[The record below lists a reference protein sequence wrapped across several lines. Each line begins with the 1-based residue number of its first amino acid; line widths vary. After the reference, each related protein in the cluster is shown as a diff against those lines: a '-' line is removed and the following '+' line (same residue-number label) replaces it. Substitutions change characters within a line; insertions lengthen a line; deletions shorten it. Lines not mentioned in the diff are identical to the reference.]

1 LRPVRPGA
9 ALDAVVVAVDD
20 ETPVARGR
28 DEPTGGANPPDE
40 RASGRPTTDRPGADR
55 PGTDRPGTDRP
66 GTDRPGT
73 DRPAAAGSA
82 DDDTAGGGP
91 DPDDEAA
98 IRRVRELLA
107 AHVPLALIAD
117 LTDEVPPAP
126 GELTETEP
134 DAADRPA
141 RRTDGTGPR

>member
-40 RASGRPTTDRPGADR
+40 RASGRPTTDRPGA
-55 PGTDRPGTDRP
+55 
-66 GTDRPGT
+66 DRPGT

>member
-20 ETPVARGR
+20 ETPGARGR

-40 RASGRPTTDRPGADR
+40 RASGRPT
-55 PGTDRPGTDRP
+55 TDRPGTDRP

-134 DAADRPA
+134 DPADRPA

>member
-40 RASGRPTTDRPGADR
+40 RAPGRPT
-55 PGTDRPGTDRP
+55 TDRP

-134 DAADRPA
+134 DPADRPA